1 MAATA
6 VVTTAAVTTAVVTMA
21 VGITAVVTMAAAITA
36 VVIMVEVITA
46 AAITAAIIMV
56 DTTARTGAVML
67 FIMAHIGAATVTAAT
82 GTAAG
87 GGAVTASARAGDGLL
102 PGMFGS
108 ATKMINGKPAP
119 AGFPSSQSK
128 SPGLRVCEIRHQTP
142 RGLTPISFQSIRATA
157 ADDYPA
163 TTAIGVISTMISGT
177 AKLAAV
183 SKVLAGK
190 PLP

>member
-1 MAATA
+1 
-6 VVTTAAVTTAVVTMA
+6 
-21 VGITAVVTMAAAITA
+21 
-36 VVIMVEVITA
+36 
-46 AAITAAIIMV
+46 MV
-56 DTTARTGAVML
+56 DTTARTGAAML